1 MAVRRRLGEYVGV
14 AVGIVV
20 REGHFFIII
29 YVVYGDDVA
38 VSGRGEVIELCCNVR
53 LGKRLLFGHYLK
65 GGMAPVEA
73 GIQNGG
79 DHSFARILYVGR
91 IVDTRAVHVDF
102 VERGFGFGHG
112 VTFGIYDALYAVQL
126 LDGGDVVIVDDER
139 NAVDYRSICVTDG
152 IVYRSPVERR
162 DELVLLGRERRRI
175 LPAFGGVDVVGEIA
189 VPVGYGAVA
198 EIDVEHGVGLHFN
211 YYTPGAVA
219 PDPGSRGIG
228 EVAVYPVARIYLLTE
243 RTGDV
248 DDARLAA
255 RRYALIVRLAAGKGQ
270 HESGCGHEC
279 RDGGQKVL
287 YF

>member
-1 MAVRRRLGEYVGV
+1 MKKILSLPALALIALTANATDYTDRLSVSLGGKPIGNQETTISVDAQDNGKYTLSLNNFQLAGLG
-14 AVGIVV
+14 GIGNIVLADV
-20 REGHFFIII
+20 DATEKSGMTTLATDQVIQITE
-29 YVVYGDDVA
+29 GDDPDVQMWFGPKLGDVP
-38 VSGRGEVIELCCNVR
+38 VSLRADI
-53 LGKRLLFGHYLK
+53 
-65 GGMAPVEA
+65 
-73 GIQNGG
+73 NG
-79 DHSFARILYVGR
+79 DK
-91 IVDTRAVHVDF
+91 
-102 VERGFGFGHG
+102 
-112 VTFGIYDALYAVQL
+112 LYAVITI
-126 LDGGDVVIVDDER
+126 DG
-139 NAVDYRSICVTDG
+139 
-152 IVYRSPVERR
+152 
-162 DELVLLGRERRRI
+162 
-175 LPAFGGVDVVGEIA
+175 FGGVDVVGEIA

-255 RRYALIVRLAAGKGQ
+255 RSCALIVRLAAGKGQ

-279 RDGGQKVL
+279 RDGGQKVF